1 MSTRRKC
8 ELLVSV
14 TNDALLF
21 FCSSKPVPSTSCASN
36 DAAQKP
42 QLTLDPLPDDVSDT
56 PYKIPL
62 KLNEQSLRFDT
73 EEFEDME
80 GVRLYAGS
88 NGRVVI
94 IHVSQ
99 RLRRILDEL
108 EEKVK
113 EVLPP
118 NAIYKPLHRGT
129 EMAIPMSHYLK
140 LFTYNDKL
148 ERKLMPLNTQVQKI
162 GRGKFIYELCV
173 PHVYF
178 GPHQGGETCS
188 INLQISAINWKPNKT
203 TFYVNRERS
212 LNPGASPFVNDRGDR
227 PKGICEYGKPAM
239 NRQDS
244 ICDYNPFRRNKKTR
258 QHDGEIAEVEY
269 SPLYEAM

>member
-1 MSTRRKC
+1 MSTRKKY

-14 TNDALLF
+14 TNDALF
-21 FCSSKPVPSTSCASN
+21 FYSSKPVPSTSCASD
-36 DAAQKP
+36 DAVQKP

-62 KLNEQSLRFDT
+62 KLNDQSVRFDT
-73 EEFEDME
+73 EEYEDME

-94 IHVSQ
+94 IHVPP
-99 RLRRILDEL
+99 RLRKILDEL

-118 NAIYKPLHRGT
+118 NAIYKPFHRGT
-129 EMAIPMSHYLK
+129 EMAIPLSYYIK
-140 LFTYNDKL
+140 FFTYNDKL
-148 ERKLMPLNTQVQKI
+148 ERKLMPQNTQVQKI
-162 GRGKFIYELCV
+162 GRGKFIYELCA

-178 GPHQGGETCS
+178 GPHKGGETCS

-203 TFYVNRERS
+203 AFYVNRERS
-212 LNPGASPFVNDRGDR
+212 LNPGGSPFQSERGDCPR
-227 PKGICEYGKPAM
+227 KPPM

-244 ICDYNPFRRNKKTR
+244 VYGHNPYRRKMTK
-258 QHDGEIAEVEY
+258 QQDMEIAEVEY
-269 SPLYEAM
+269 SPLYDAM